1 MPNYLKHQSQI
12 AQSNAGFIWPQRQKT
27 SPCCQKIRSFQI
39 GWRRLCRKW
48 GRGSKH
54 GRRWSQVCILS
65 NFIEHQENKYL
76 LTFLAAANKSKE
88 KKKKKKS
95 DKLAKCPH
103 CFRSIYHLKLVF
115 EDRKDIYLRITS
127 VSDRKMHWTVS
138 KCCEYLL
145 FLLVWGFLNT
155 ILRLQMYSLK
165 PFTTLPTQN
174 PFFFIQEN
182 LLNICQ
188 SRFICYTQNMF

>member
-12 AQSNAGFIWPQRQKT
+12 AQSNPSFIWPQRQKA
-27 SPCCQKIRSFQI
+27 SICCQKIRSFQT
-39 GWRRLCRKW
+39 GWRRLYRKW

-103 CFRSIYHLKLVF
+103 CFRSIYHLKVIF
-115 EDRKDIYLRITS
+115 EDRKDTYLRITS

-138 KCCEYLL
+138 KCCE
-145 FLLVWGFLNT
+145 FLLLLLPWGFLNT
-155 ILRLQMYSLK
+155 L
-165 PFTTLPTQN
+165 
-174 PFFFIQEN
+174 
-182 LLNICQ
+182 
-188 SRFICYTQNMF
+188 